1 MGNKNAILEHS
12 VVKHMYKVCKSA
24 SLKIR
29 KQYHSG
35 RYRHLPTVIV
45 NRLVVCD
52 KCHVLEIYL
61 QYVLC
66 ACVMMVPNDRNTTDM
81 NQYGLN
87 LNARNKTEYET
98 YNHQS
103 RTSVSRD
110 LYFCAKVS
118 ADTNYGR
125 FL

>member
-1 MGNKNAILEHS
+1 
-12 VVKHMYKVCKSA
+12 
-24 SLKIR
+24 
-29 KQYHSG
+29 
-35 RYRHLPTVIV
+35 
-45 NRLVVCD
+45 
-52 KCHVLEIYL
+52 
-61 QYVLC
+61 
-66 ACVMMVPNDRNTTDM
+66 MVSNDRNTTDM